1 MLLKNKTYILLF
13 LLLVSGCLDSKE
25 EKIENITL
33 NEKLAN
39 ELVSL
44 SVKCV
49 DQKYPYKIGY
59 RFTDESWL
67 N

>member
-1 MLLKNKTYILLF
+1 MKYLKILLCLTLF
-13 LLLVSGCLDSKE
+13 VHIGCEDSKE
-25 EKIENITL
+25 EKIENIKL
-33 NEKLAN
+33 DEKLAK

-44 SVKCV
+44 SIKCV

-59 RFTDESWL
+59 RFTGE